1 MSLMVRNQAGH
12 SSRLAYHRQ
21 LYWSPDIFRLHERP
35 TQQWLSITLFDD
47 DAVIYMKIQTSED
60 HHTLS
65 EWPSTPRGEDL
76 SMADE
81 IGTPR
86 KCYIL
91 RITHVHVTD
100 FRYIIKSIAHN
111 EMKRELSLLL
121 FPRDLAFV
129 SHYSLIL
136 LYPFSSSYIF
146 IYEKNN

>member
-1 MSLMVRNQAGH
+1 MSLIVRNQAGH
-12 SSRLAYHRQ
+12 SSGLAYHRE

-47 DAVIYMKIQTSED
+47 DAVIYMEIQTSED

-86 KCYIL
+86 KCHIL
-91 RITHVHVTD
+91 HITHIHVTD
-100 FRYIIKSIAHN
+100 FRYIIKSIAYN
-111 EMKRELSLLL
+111 EMKWEL
-121 FPRDLAFV
+121 PWVPCDLAFV
-129 SHYSLIL
+129 SHSHIL

-146 IYEKNN
+146 FYEKKN

>member
-1 MSLMVRNQAGH
+1 
-12 SSRLAYHRQ
+12 
-21 LYWSPDIFRLHERP
+21 
-35 TQQWLSITLFDD
+35 
-47 DAVIYMKIQTSED
+47 
-60 HHTLS
+60 
-65 EWPSTPRGEDL
+65 
-76 SMADE
+76 MADE

-129 SHYSLIL
+129 SHYSLII